1 MYFKKFTPSPLF
13 ARFIDCYFTMNMNLI
28 ETSIQDLVIPDGTF
42 GLIFIESDDALGRSL
57 STSTSSLPLKHASIF
72 GQKTHAVNYEL
83 NSVNSKVFGLKIK
96 PSGIS
101 LFTKDIRVLQNT
113 FANIDTLNDA
123 ELLDVEYRILEAR
136 EVTHKIRLIEQYM
149 YKKLSSLE
157 FNTNFELMELIVN
170 YIHNRKG
177 NLRLDQLATHFG
189 LNYKKM
195 ERLFIKYLGLSPKQY
210 LRIIRFNAS
219 ISSSMTYTSENL
231 TQMAYRNGF
240 FDQSHFIK
248 EFKQF
253 TSLTP
258 KQFFSKDRS
267 LSEGEYL
274 NIINDRW

>member
-1 MYFKKFTPSPLF
+1 
-13 ARFIDCYFTMNMNLI
+13 MNLI